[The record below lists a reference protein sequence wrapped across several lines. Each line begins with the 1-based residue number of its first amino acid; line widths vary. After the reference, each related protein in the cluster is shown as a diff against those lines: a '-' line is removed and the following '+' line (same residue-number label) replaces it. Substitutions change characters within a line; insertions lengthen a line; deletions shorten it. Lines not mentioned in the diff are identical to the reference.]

1 MSINAVVEELNLEY
15 FDQIFQFIVKF
26 LLLKVTKIILV
37 TAIKTIDIS
46 LYYIHIPATCH
57 HYEFYI
63 PLINKGKI

>member
-26 LLLKVTKIILV
+26 LLLKVTKIIL